1 MSRQSRL
8 ILISLTLIL
17 VSIVLIFFI
26 FRNRGGRRV
35 ELAEVVRG
43 DITSVISAPGVVRP
57 LTQVQISSSV
67 VGRID
72 SLPVK
77 EGERVD
83 KGQLLIL
90 LDQTEYQAQVRRARA
105 NLDLTEASLAQSK
118 ALFKRS
124 QELYNSKL
132 ISEQEYEAARTQFL
146 LDQARVKESRA
157 TYAQALEQLEDT
169 RITAPISGTV
179 TQLNVELGENVI
191 PGTLNNPGTVLMVI
205 ADLSR
210 MQIECEVD
218 EADIASIRKGQRV
231 AVEVEAL
238 SGRQFR
244 GSVMD
249 IGYAAAS
256 DREDF
261 PREDATVSYAVDIL
275 IMDSVDILKPGMT
288 ANVQIVTEEV
298 KDVLIVPLQVVVVRP
313 VGQFPGMQA
322 DGSSED
328 LDGDGEMEGVFVY
341 DNGVAR
347 LLPVKTGVTG
357 EDYIQITGGLQEGQQ
372 VISGP
377 FEVLRELDEG
387 EAVRPE

>member
-1 MSRQSRL
+1 M
-8 ILISLTLIL
+8 
-17 VSIVLIFFI
+17 
-26 FRNRGGRRV
+26 
-35 ELAEVVRG
+35 
-43 DITSVISAPGVVRP
+43 
-57 LTQVQISSSV
+57 
-67 VGRID
+67 
-72 SLPVK
+72 
-77 EGERVD
+77 D

-90 LDQTEYQAQVRRARA
+90 LDQTEYQAQVQRARA
-105 NLDLTEASLAQSK
+105 NLDLTEASQAQSR
-118 ALFKRS
+118 ALFKRA
-124 QELYNSKL
+124 QELFNSKL
-132 ISEQEYEAARTQFL
+132 ISEQEYEAAYAVL

-191 PGTLNNPGTVLMVI
+191 PGTLNNPGTILMIV

-218 EADIASIRKGQRV
+218 EADIASVRKGQRV

-256 DREDF
+256 DREGF

-298 KDVLIVPLQVVVVRP
+298 KDVLIVPLQAVVVRP
-313 VGQFPGMQA
+313 VGQFSGMQT

-377 FEVLRELDEG
+377 FEVLGRSMREKQ
-387 EAVRPE
+387 